1 MDRLARGRFTEAMTN
16 TLSARRRPMIDSYS
30 RVLTI
35 VTALGAGL
43 NAGVFF
49 AFSSFVMAGLRRLP
63 AAQSISAMNAINKM
77 APTAWFMT
85 AFVGTA
91 IAGVVLAVSAFRR
104 LGQPSSVY
112 QLAGVA
118 LYLVAFVVTA
128 AYHVPRNDA
137 LALVD
142 PNAAGAAQTWAHYY
156 SGWMA
161 WNHVRTLAA
170 LAGAACLTL
179 SLRAD

>member
-1 MDRLARGRFTEAMTN
+1 
-16 TLSARRRPMIDSYS
+16 MIDSYS

-49 AFSSFVMAGLRRLP
+49 AFSSFVMTALRRLP
-63 AAQSISAMNAINKM
+63 ATQSISAMNAINKA

-118 LYLVAFVVTA
+118 LYLVAFAVTA
-128 AYHVPRNDA
+128 AYHVPRKPRRPGPTTSAD
-137 LALVD
+137 
-142 PNAAGAAQTWAHYY
+142 
-156 SGWMA
+156 GWPGTMCA
-161 WNHVRTLAA
+161 RWPHLPAR
-170 LAGAACLTL
+170 
-179 SLRAD
+179 RA